1 MASFDVSPQDQPWS
15 HLYMMPLCEKSARHS
30 LCVVGYWLA
39 PAVLMGSLL
48 IILLGGQQI
57 FSALLAP
64 NSKRLA

>member
-15 HLYMMPLCEKSARHS
+15 HLYTMPYAKNPPVTLFVSW
-30 LCVVGYWLA
+30 GYWLV

-48 IILLGGQQI
+48 IVLLGGQQI